1 MDTEITAAV
10 SLLEVHFLPVSI
22 GFFVGLV
29 ILLVLLVASGF
40 ISGAEASI
48 FSLSP
53 AHREEMESRRG
64 QEPCY
69 AVMLRMLAD
78 PNRMLA
84 TILIANN
91 AVNVAIVLVSTYVT
105 DTIVDFAD
113 TPGWGFFIKTVI
125 ITLLLLFFGEIF
137 PKILGRSFPIGYVR
151 IAARPLRA
159 LWFFLGPLAKLMAR
173 SVSIVDERFSGSN
186 TLSLN
191 ELGRALDITKGRLP
205 DEDKILR
212 RIVRFGDIEAC
223 EIMTPRV
230 DVVAV
235 DVGETLAEV
244 CRRAMESGFS
254 RLLVMQ
260 DDSLDRVM
268 GIVHVKDLLP
278 YIDEPDDFDWK
289 RLVRKTFFVPER
301 KKIDDL
307 LTEFQANNLH
317 MAVVVD
323 EYGGTCGVVTL
334 EDVMEEIFGEIEDE
348 TDDPE
353 RLYVRLNDRSYLFE
367 GKVQINDFCKVL
379 ELRDDAFADV
389 QGEAETLAGMMLE
402 QLGRIPEQGESL
414 KLKGLMFTAATVTAR
429 KIDKVRV
436 DRVE

>member
-1 MDTEITAAV
+1 LDTEITAAV

-78 PNRMLA
+78 LNRMLA

-113 TPGWGFFIKTVI
+113 APGWGFFIKTVI
-125 ITLLLLFFGEIF
+125 ITLLLLFFGEIL

-159 LWFFLGPLAKLMAR
+159 LWLFLGPLAKLMAR

>member
-53 AHREEMESRRG
+53 AHREVMESRRG

-78 PNRMLA
+78 PNRIRRQRQMC
-84 TILIANN
+84 IRDR
-91 AVNVAIVLVSTYVT
+91 T
-105 DTIVDFAD
+105 DTIVDFTDA
-113 TPGWGFFIKTVI
+113 PGWGFFIKTVI

>member
-1 MDTEITAAV
+1 
-10 SLLEVHFLPVSI
+10 
-22 GFFVGLV
+22 
-29 ILLVLLVASGF
+29 
-40 ISGAEASI
+40 
-48 FSLSP
+48 
-53 AHREEMESRRG
+53 
-64 QEPCY
+64 
-69 AVMLRMLAD
+69 
-78 PNRMLA
+78 
-84 TILIANN
+84 
-91 AVNVAIVLVSTYVT
+91 
-105 DTIVDFAD
+105 
-113 TPGWGFFIKTVI
+113 
-125 ITLLLLFFGEIF
+125 
-137 PKILGRSFPIGYVR
+137 
-151 IAARPLRA
+151 
-159 LWFFLGPLAKLMAR
+159 
-173 SVSIVDERFSGSN
+173 
-186 TLSLN
+186 
-191 ELGRALDITKGRLP
+191 
-205 DEDKILR
+205 
-212 RIVRFGDIEAC
+212 
-223 EIMTPRV
+223 
-230 DVVAV
+230 
-235 DVGETLAEV
+235 
-244 CRRAMESGFS
+244 MESGFS

>member
-78 PNRMLA
+78 LNRMLA

-113 TPGWGFFIKTVI
+113 APGWGFFIKTVI
-125 ITLLLLFFGEIF
+125 ITLLLLFFGEIL

-159 LWFFLGPLAKLMAR
+159 LWLFLGPLAKLMAR